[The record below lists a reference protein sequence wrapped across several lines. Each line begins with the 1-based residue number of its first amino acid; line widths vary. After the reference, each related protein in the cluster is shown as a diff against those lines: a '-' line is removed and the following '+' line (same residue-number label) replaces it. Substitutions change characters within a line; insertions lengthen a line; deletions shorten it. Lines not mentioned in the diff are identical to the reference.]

1 MKIAAVYGFLR
12 KESTYNTASLL
23 LESLKSKTECEIS
36 EFFLPKDMPNFCVGC
51 FSCIINSEEKC
62 PHYEA
67 LQPIVKVLDEADV
80 IILASPVYVFDVS
93 GQMKAFLDHF
103 GYRWMLHRPSSAMFS
118 KIGVAIS
125 TTAGS
130 GQKRTNQTMAK
141 SLSYWGVR
149 KIFSYGKAVRAS
161 NWKGVSPETK
171 EVIKNDMEK
180 LSQKIISEY
189 GKTRKN
195 PKIKTRLMFHLFR
208 KLNGKDAWNKADK
221 EYWKAQGWLDSKRP
235 WN

>member
-12 KESTYNTASLL
+12 KGSTYNTAALL

-51 FSCIINSEEKC
+51 FSCIMNSEEKC
-62 PHYEA
+62 PHYAA
-67 LQPIVKVLDEADV
+67 LQPIAKALDEADV

-103 GYRWMLHRPSSAMFS
+103 GYRWMLHRPSPAMFS

-130 GQKRTNQTMAK
+130 GQKRTNETMAK
-141 SLSYWGVR
+141 SLSFWGTR
-149 KIFSYGKAVRAS
+149 KIFSYGKAVRATS
-161 NWKGVSPETK
+161 WDGVSPEMK
-171 EVIKNDMEK
+171 ENIKSDMEK
-180 LSQKIISEY
+180 LSQKIIREH
-189 GKTRKN
+189 KKHKRN
-195 PKIKTRLMFHLFR
+195 PEIKTRLMFHIFR
-208 KLNGKDAWNKADK
+208 KLNKMSGWNKADK
-221 EYWKAQGWLDSKRP
+221 EYWEAQGWLGSKRP